1 MLNKSLNLQGSKTSD
16 KLLESFAEKLAEVFI
31 QGELCI
37 SDWSSEKGAEIK
49 VCRFTKRQFCEF
61 DIISLVYAWSNIQKT
76 HACSSC

>member
-1 MLNKSLNLQGSKTSD
+1 MLNESLNLQGSKTSD

-49 VCRFTKRQFCEF
+49 VCRFTK
-61 DIISLVYAWSNIQKT
+61 
-76 HACSSC
+76 